1 MRNMTKEK
9 DTGTAAKVE
18 FHMAMAHLV
27 TLLQKAKATRQQFE
41 EAKKALSKPISPNEK
56 KDG

>member
-1 MRNMTKEK
+1 MTKEK

-18 FHMAMAHLV
+18 FNMALAHLV
-27 TLLQKAKATRQQFE
+27 TLLQEAKATRQQFE
-41 EAKKALSKPISPNEK
+41 EAKKALSKPINPNEK